1 MKRVVFAAVLLAALI
16 GFNFF
21 CLGTLEKIK
30 DEATE
35 KLGELYLCAEGGNLL
50 KTASECEKFA
60 DYWHGKHHVLSR
72 IVRHELLDQTAMS
85 VSRFVP
91 LAKFGETGELA
102 SEINRCRFLIEEIWD
117 SEIPFL
123 RNIF

>member
-1 MKRVVFAAVLLAALI
+1 MKRVIFAAILLALLI
-16 GFNFF
+16 GFNCF
-21 CLGTLEKIK
+21 CLITIRETKN
-30 DEATE
+30 EATE
-35 KLGELYLCAEGGNLL
+35 KLDTLQSFLESENID

-102 SEINRCRFLIEEIWD
+102 SEINRCKFLLEEIYD
-117 SEIPFL
+117 SERPFL